1 MVLLSHMKKEQLSD
15 LIRARE
21 LFSALRLQEAYPLF
35 RRFFDQLPFNPVSEH
50 AENFGLF
57 IRVLYELG
65 KEEELN
71 FYQRALEKLYRENE
85 TTELGYQLALSY
97 LTEDVSQV
105 KTAKKMFEKII
116 SHSANPNL
124 TAKIKMGIATC
135 YDILERDWA
144 VCASVIDSI
153 DEIGLDPYLRDLVQV
168 WKAKN
173 LRDAGVLESAE
184 RNLGT
189 LLARVSPQ
197 FHWHAYFSAK
207 VVLGG
212 VYLKQGRFDRL
223 LDLINEVR
231 SYCSKYPLRTVQ
243 RQIDYLAEQIKGE
256 PSSAPLLWERS
267 PHTSIL
273 SYEGKT
279 IHLRGEHPWEKLLML
294 LMQEKVA
301 PKTEIIEH
309 LYQRKY
315 RPKTD
320 DKLIYSHIYSLK
332 KNLLKIGLS
341 EKTVVKE
348 PVGYRWVPEVKVE
361 EFVQ

>member
-1 MVLLSHMKKEQLSD
+1 MKKEQLSD

-35 RRFFDQLPFNPVSEH
+35 RRFFDQLPFNPQAEH

-97 LTEDVSQV
+97 LTADVSQV
-105 KTAKKMFEKII
+105 KIAKKMFEKNV
-116 SHSANPNL
+116 SRSDNPNL
-124 TAKIKMGIATC
+124 NAKIKMGIATC
-135 YDILERDWA
+135 HDILEHDWA
-144 VCASVIDSI
+144 VCTSVIDSI
-153 DEIGLDPYLRDLVQV
+153 DENGLDPYLRDLVLV

-184 RNLGT
+184 KNLGT

-212 VYLKQGRFDRL
+212 VYLKQGRFERL

-231 SYCSKYPLRTVQ
+231 GYCSKHPLRTVQ

-256 PSSAPLLWERS
+256 PTSVPLRWEQSQNSSV
-267 PHTSIL
+267 L
-273 SYEGKT
+273 SYEGKA
-279 IHLRGEHPWEKLLML
+279 IHLRGDHPWEKLLVL
-294 LMQEKVA
+294 LMKEKVA
-301 PKTEIIEH
+301 PKDEIIEY

-315 RPKTD
+315 RPKAD

-348 PVGYRWVPEVKVE
+348 SVGYRWVPEVKVE
-361 EFVQ
+361 EVCQ